1 MSFHTNLQRYLRN
14 ELPDQQLSIS
24 MRATTSYG
32 TWNERNIPATA
43 SAALKTQE
51 HFKYGQ
57 RPKLWDSQS
66 NLSAGEP
73 AILIGKTLDYSGHP
87 RTLAE
92 AFDLTVRNHPK
103 KKLHYKMENGEV
115 RISDYLDLSQNAE
128 SILQGLSQQGVQ
140 PGDSVIL
147 QIERIDHFVAAIWA
161 CILGGMNPAPLKP
174 ALHLPTDH
182 VDHHKLKQVWELLDY
197 PLIVGDSAG
206 IFEEEGKRE
215 GTVISVNELSQH
227 DRSPNRHSS
236 APHDPVLTLFTSG
249 TTGTPKC
256 VRYQNR
262 QILANI
268 IGIKQ
273 HLGLT
278 SEEITLNWMPLYHA
292 GGLLTNHILGVVLGS
307 EQVLSSVERFLN
319 SPTSWLEDIEEHQ
332 VTFTWAPNFAYAQ
345 LNQHQ
350 AIHARSGDLS
360 SIRTIL
366 NVGQPISAHTGKEFL
381 HQLVPL
387 GLNANSIVPA
397 YGMTEFSGSLCFSR
411 TFDRSETGG
420 IQHIVKGSLDRKL
433 IFSDS
438 SNTEETIAFVEIG
451 EVIPGVSLR
460 IVNDCNVPLPEA
472 HVGKVQLKGD
482 SIITEYFKNKEATN
496 NALTDDGWFE
506 SGDLGFVKGGMLTLT
521 GREKDV
527 LIMNGKNLYN
537 YEIEAVMKQVYGVD
551 ADYVAAAGISGGESG
566 NDQLLLFYS
575 PRNDDEGLD
584 IFVIQE
590 MRGNI
595 SRQFGVN
602 PRYIVPVSKRE
613 FPRTPTGKIQR
624 LQLVDLLLDGQFDEK
639 LNQIECM
646 LHERQQAQKMME
658 EEVAATSGEQDACVQ
673 SVEEDSGE
681 AQIQQD
687 KCCIIHYTSE
697 KDHCHEALVYTK
709 VREYVKKH
717 NVLLDRIEVYRQ
729 PHIGEG
735 ASLSSDYYPF
745 LKKAFQSVLG
755 LTQVTNH
762 DDFFQL
768 GGDSL
773 RMTRLLAMI
782 ASEYRVRIPIQR
794 FFRHAT
800 INGILQ
806 ELQNAEPLNNHTPI
820 PVQQQRTEKL
830 PLTMK
835 QKSQWVLHM
844 IAPESAFYTNTFS
857 IHFTGVFH
865 IYKLQNAVQALITRH
880 EALRVRYGI
889 QDGEP
894 YQYVKEPGSEIEIR
908 RVDLSQLQEHER
920 HVGIRMEIDQEA
932 NLRFDLV
939 NDACLRLCLIDCGPD
954 KHILIVSMHH
964 IISDGWSVEIF
975 TNELLQ
981 LYKSGLEDSHQ
992 MLTPSSVSYSDYVLW
1007 QSSMEQGSDSAL
1019 WELKD
1024 HWTSKLN
1031 RTLPIIQVPYDFPY
1045 PEVRTYKGNTLER
1058 IVDSRL
1064 TSRTLAKANRSGVTL
1079 FMLLFAVYGY
1089 LIHRFT
1095 RQPYIPIGTVM
1106 SNRTRAEVEK
1116 LIGFVANTVILP
1128 VEFSENM
1135 TFDDLLQQVKDI
1147 SLDAYQHQEV
1157 PIEMLLPDLSYHM
1170 APGLTPGFQVMFT
1183 LQNEFTHHYQLEN
1196 LSVQLMIE
1204 AGSTSKYD
1212 LILHVYE
1219 ESDILK
1225 LRMEYNTD
1233 VYRMETIERLLE
1245 FYITMLEGV
1254 VEH

>member
-1 MSFHTNLQRYLRN
+1 MSFHTNLQSYLRN
-14 ELPDQQLSIS
+14 ELPVQQLSIS
-24 MRATTSYG
+24 MRATSSFG
-32 TWNERNIPATA
+32 TWDERSIQPTA
-43 SAALKTQE
+43 SAVLKTQE

-57 RPKLWDSQS
+57 RPRLWDSQPI
-66 NLSAGEP
+66 LSAGEP
-73 AILIGKTLDYSGHP
+73 AILIGKALDCSGHP
-87 RTLAE
+87 QTLAQ

-115 RISDYLDLSQNAE
+115 RISDYLELSQNAE
-128 SILQGLSQQGVQ
+128 SILQGLSQKGVQ
-140 PGDSVIL
+140 PGESVIL
-147 QIERIDHFVAAIWA
+147 QIERIDYFVASIWA

-206 IFEEEGKRE
+206 MIEGKSKRKE
-215 GTVISVNELSQH
+215 AVISVKELLQHNRSQ
-227 DRSPNRHSS
+227 NRHGSK
-236 APHDPVLTLFTSG
+236 PHDPVLTLFTSG

-262 QILANI
+262 QILSNI
-268 IGIKQ
+268 IGIEQ

-345 LNQHQ
+345 LNRHE
-350 AIHARSGDLS
+350 AVHARPWDLS

-366 NVGQPISAHTGKEFL
+366 NVGQPISAQTGKEFL
-381 HQLVPL
+381 HQFVPF
-387 GLNANSIVPA
+387 GLSADSIVPA

-411 TFDRSETGG
+411 RFDHSETGG
-420 IQHIVKGSLDRKL
+420 IQHIVKGSMDRKS
-433 IFSDS
+433 IFADA
-438 SNTEETIAFVEIG
+438 SNTNETIAFVEIG
-451 EVIPGVSLR
+451 EVIPGISLR
-460 IVNDCNVPLPEA
+460 IVNDRNVPLPEA
-472 HVGKVQLKGD
+472 HVGRVQLKGD

-496 NALTDDGWFE
+496 NALTYDGWFE
-506 SGDLGFVKGGMLTLT
+506 SGDLGFVKDGVFTLT

-537 YEIEAVMKQVYGVD
+537 YEIEAVMKQIYGVD

-566 NDQLLLFYS
+566 NDELLLFYS
-575 PRNDDEGLD
+575 TRNDDEGLNL
-584 IFVIQE
+584 FVIQE

-602 PRYIVPVSKRE
+602 PRYIVPVSRKE

-624 LQLVDLLLDGQFDEK
+624 LQLVDLLLDGQFDET
-639 LNQIECM
+639 LNRIECM
-646 LHERQQAQKMME
+646 LHERQKAQTMME
-658 EEVAATSGEQDACVQ
+658 EEVAATSAEEDACVQ
-673 SVEEDSGE
+673 AEEEVSGE

-687 KCCIIHYTSE
+687 KRCIIHYTSE
-697 KDHCHEALVYTK
+697 QDYCHEALVYTK
-709 VREYVKKH
+709 VLEYVKEH
-717 NVLLDRIEVYRQ
+717 NVFLDRIEVYRQ
-729 PHIGEG
+729 PHIAEG
-735 ASLSSDYYPF
+735 ASVSSEYYPF
-745 LKKAFQSVLG
+745 LAKAFQSVLG
-755 LTQVTNH
+755 LTQVANH

-782 ASEYRVRIPIQR
+782 ASEYKVRIPVQR
-794 FFRHAT
+794 FFRQAT

-806 ELQNAEPLNNHTPI
+806 ELQNAEPFSNHTPI
-820 PVQQQRTEKL
+820 PVQQQRTKKL
-830 PLTMK
+830 PLTLK

-844 IAPESAFYTNTFS
+844 IAPESAFYTNTCS

-865 IYKLQNAVQALITRH
+865 IYRLQNAVQALIMRH
-880 EALRVRYGI
+880 EALRIRYGV

-908 RVDLSQLQEHER
+908 RVDLTQLQENER
-920 HVGIRMEIDQEA
+920 HVAIRIEINQEA
-932 NLRFDLV
+932 NLRFDLA
-939 NDACLRLCLIDCGPD
+939 NDACLRLCLIDCSPD
-954 KHILIVSMHH
+954 KHILVVSMHH

-975 TNELLQ
+975 TKELLQ
-981 LYKSGLEDSHQ
+981 LYNAELGDSHRI
-992 MLTPSSVSYSDYVLW
+992 LPPLSVSYSDYVLW
-1007 QSSMEQGSDSAL
+1007 QYSLEQSSDSPL
-1019 WELKD
+1019 WELKEY
-1024 HWTSKLN
+1024 WINKLN

-1045 PEVRTYKGNTLER
+1045 SEVRNYKGNTIER
-1058 IVDSRL
+1058 IVNSQL
-1064 TSRTLAKANRSGVTL
+1064 TSRTLVKANRCGVTL

-1095 RQPYIPIGTVM
+1095 RQPYVPIGTVM
-1106 SNRTRAEVEK
+1106 SNRTRAEVEN

-1128 VEFSENM
+1128 VEFSEDM
-1135 TFDDLLQQVKDI
+1135 TFDDLLEQVKEM

-1157 PIEMLLPDLSYHM
+1157 PIEMLLPDLTYHT

-1183 LQNEFTHHYQLEN
+1183 LQNEFTHQYQLQDV
-1196 LSVQLMIE
+1196 SVQLMIE

-1219 ESDILK
+1219 ESDILR